1 MKSQP
6 KKSIKLALQGG
17 GSHGAFA
24 WGVLDRL
31 LEDERLHIAAVSGT
45 SAGAMNAV
53 ALADGMARGGPAE
66 ARKCLEKF
74 WSATSAAAQYSP
86 IRRSFFDIF
95 ISHSSKDTEVAA
107 AIGERIRRERPTW
120 SLFYDKD
127 NIRAGQR
134 WQERLREEL
143 TSCRVVLAL
152 LSRNWLGSPW
162 CFTEAVTATFRGKDV
177 IGIETEDLTTDD
189 LARAPPILHERQRVR
204 LREGDDRPWQEILEA
219 LDRSGLDPDDW
230 FRHRGDKT

>member
-66 ARKCLEKF
+66 ARAAPTG
-74 WSATSAAAQYSP
+74 SSPAATRAR
-86 IRRSFFDIF
+86 RRS
-95 ISHSSKDTEVAA
+95 
-107 AIGERIRRERPTW
+107 
-120 SLFYDKD
+120 
-127 NIRAGQR
+127 
-134 WQERLREEL
+134 
-143 TSCRVVLAL
+143 
-152 LSRNWLGSPW
+152 
-162 CFTEAVTATFRGKDV
+162 
-177 IGIETEDLTTDD
+177 
-189 LARAPPILHERQRVR
+189 
-204 LREGDDRPWQEILEA
+204 
-219 LDRSGLDPDDW
+219 
-230 FRHRGDKT
+230 